1 MTSLSVLA
9 RVERITTLAKAALKQ
24 IPVSQMVIGLT
35 IKLPL
40 SWASHPFFRS
50 KVKLEQ
56 QVQIEIIKGLDVLF
70 VYVIDGHD
78 LLPKV
83 AAPVKVIEELESL
96 PAEIDYRPIAKKT
109 MRVSQ
114 QRFVKSVNDS
124 RTVFG
129 KIGNDPEGA
138 YREATTLVEDLVE
151 HLYETETPQLTL
163 VGSGEV
169 DVSVTQHGISV
180 AVLAMMIAY
189 TLSLPKKDIRD
200 IALGSLFHD
209 IGKLK
214 VPEAIRRNKRTNLT
228 THEINFLN
236 RHPNLGYDMLNQ
248 TGLFPEA
255 MLDIV
260 LHHHE
265 FIDGSGFPH
274 HLTEAKIL
282 LTTQIVALVNDY
294 ETLLFQHR
302 TPQIALGILFKTH
315 RSKHAENLI
324 AVLVKILGIYPP
336 GTIVR
341 LTDDSI
347 AKVMMTTTDV
357 KKPHVWSCNLS
368 GGEPCFR
375 FLINEDVQV
384 QYVMKLDE
392 LTDGAVNTLQANSP
406 ISFYFNN
413 FKH

>member
-1 MTSLSVLA
+1 M
-9 RVERITTLAKAALKQ
+9 AKTELTQ

-35 IKLPL
+35 VKLPL
-40 SWASHPFFRS
+40 SWTSHPFFRS

-56 QVQIEIIKGLDVLF
+56 QVQIEMIKGLDVSF

-83 AAPVKVIEELESL
+83 DEPVEIEPPEEVVEQ
-96 PAEIDYRPIAKKT
+96 EIDYRPLAKKS

-129 KIGNDPEGA
+129 KIVSDPEGA
-138 YREATTLVEDLVE
+138 YREAATLVEDLVD
-151 HLYETETPQLTL
+151 HLYESETPHLTL
-163 VGSGEV
+163 VGSGET

-180 AVLAMMIAY
+180 AVISMMIAH
-189 TLSLPKKDIRD
+189 TLSLSKKEVRD

-214 VPEAIRRNKRTNLT
+214 VPEAIRRKKRGELT
-228 THEINFLN
+228 DHEINFLKM
-236 RHPNLGYDMLNQ
+236 HPNFGHEMLNR

-265 FIDGSGFPH
+265 FIDGSGFPNN
-274 HLTEAKIL
+274 LTEAKIL
-282 LTTQIVALVNDY
+282 TTTQIVSLANDY
-294 ETLLFQHR
+294 ETFLHQYQ
-302 TPQIALGILFKTH
+302 TPQVALGILFKTH
-315 RSKHAENLI
+315 SSKHSDNLI
-324 AVLVKILGIYPP
+324 SVLVKILGIYPP

-341 LTDDSI
+341 LTDESI
-347 AKVMMTTTDV
+347 AKVMMTTADV
-357 KKPHVWSCNLS
+357 KQPHVWSCNLS
-368 GGEPCFR
+368 GGNLVFV
-375 FLINEDVQV
+375 F
-384 QYVMKLDE
+384 
-392 LTDGAVNTLQANSP
+392 
-406 ISFYFNN
+406 
-413 FKH
+413 

>member
-1 MTSLSVLA
+1 M
-9 RVERITTLAKAALKQ
+9 AKTELTQ

-35 IKLPL
+35 VKLPL
-40 SWASHPFFRS
+40 SWTSHPFFRS

-56 QVQIEIIKGLDVLF
+56 QVQIEMIKGLDVEF

-78 LLPKV
+78 LLPEV
-83 AAPVKVIEELESL
+83 EEVIEEIPVEEEQVK
-96 PAEIDYRPIAKKT
+96 EIDYRLLAKKS

-129 KIGNDPEGA
+129 KVLSDPEGA
-138 YREATTLVEDLVE
+138 YREAATLVEELIE
-151 HLYETETPQLTL
+151 HFYESETPHLTL
-163 VGSGEV
+163 VGSGEA

-180 AVLAMMIAY
+180 AVLSMMIAY
-189 TLSLPKKDIRD
+189 ALSLSKKEMRD

-214 VPEAIRRNKRTNLT
+214 VPEDIRRKRGELT
-228 THEINFLN
+228 DVEANFLKM
-236 RHPNLGYDMLNQ
+236 HPNFGYDMLKR

-274 HLTEAKIL
+274 QLTEAKL
-282 LTTQIVALVNDY
+282 LITTQVVSLANDY
-294 ETLLFQHR
+294 ETLLNQYR
-302 TPQIALGILFKTH
+302 APQVALGILFKNH
-315 RSKHAENLI
+315 SNKHSDKLI
-324 AVLVKILGIYPP
+324 SVLVKILGIYPP

-341 LTDDSI
+341 LSDDTI
-347 AKVMMTTTDV
+347 AKVMMTTADV
-357 KKPHVWSCNLS
+357 KQPHVWSCDVTGADPS
-368 GGEPCFR
+368 FR
-375 FLINEDVQV
+375 FLISENVHVKEVI
-384 QYVMKLDE
+384 KLDDLSE
-392 LTDGAVNTLQANSP
+392 GAVKTLQANNP
-406 ISFYFNN
+406 ISFFFNHFN
-413 FKH
+413 HQENQ

>member
-1 MTSLSVLA
+1 MK
-9 RVERITTLAKAALKQ
+9 RINTLAKAELTQ

-35 IKLPL
+35 VKLPL
-40 SWASHPFFRS
+40 SWTSHPFFRS

-56 QVQIEIIKGLDVLF
+56 QVQIEMIKGLDVSF

-83 AAPVKVIEELESL
+83 DEPVEIEPPEEVVEQ
-96 PAEIDYRPIAKKT
+96 EIDYRPLAKKS

-129 KIGNDPEGA
+129 KIVSDPEGA
-138 YREATTLVEDLVE
+138 YREAATLVEDLVD
-151 HLYETETPQLTL
+151 HLYESETPHLTL

-180 AVLAMMIAY
+180 AVLSMMIAH
-189 TLSLPKKDIRD
+189 TLSLSKKDVRD

-214 VPEAIRRNKRTNLT
+214 VPDAIRRKRGDLT
-228 THEINFLN
+228 DHESNFLKM
-236 RHPNLGYDMLNQ
+236 HPNFGYDMLNR

-265 FIDGSGFPH
+265 FIDGSGFPNQ
-274 HLTEAKIL
+274 LTEAKIL
-282 LTTQIVALVNDY
+282 PTTQIVSLANDY
-294 ETLLFQHR
+294 ETFLHQYQ

-315 RSKHAENLI
+315 SNKHSNNLI
-324 AVLVKILGIYPP
+324 SVLVKILGIYPP

-347 AKVMMTTTDV
+347 AKVMMTTADV
-357 KKPHVWSCNLS
+357 KQPHVWSCNDS
-368 GGEPCFR
+368 GAEPSFR

-384 QYVMKLDE
+384 KEVVKLEDLSE
-392 LTDGAVNTLQANSP
+392 GAIKTLQANSP

-413 FKH
+413 FDH

>member
-1 MTSLSVLA
+1 
-9 RVERITTLAKAALKQ
+9 
-24 IPVSQMVIGLT
+24 MVIGLT
-35 IKLPL
+35 VKLPL
-40 SWASHPFFRS
+40 SWTNHPFFRS

-56 QVQIEIIKGLDVLF
+56 QVQIEMIKGLDVSF

-78 LLPKV
+78 LLPKTDE
-83 AAPVKVIEELESL
+83 PVEIEQPEEVVLE
-96 PAEIDYRPIAKKT
+96 EIDYRPLAKKS

-129 KIGNDPEGA
+129 KIVSDPEGA
-138 YREATTLVEDLVE
+138 YREAATLVEDLVE

-169 DVSVTQHGISV
+169 DVSVTQHGLSV

-214 VPEAIRRNKRTNLT
+214 VPESIRRKKRADLT
-228 THEINFLN
+228 AHEINFLKI
-236 RHPNLGYDMLNQ
+236 HPNVGYDMLNR
-248 TGLFPEA
+248 TGLFPQA

-265 FIDGSGFPH
+265 FIDGSGFPD

-282 LTTQIVALVNDY
+282 LNTQIVSLANDY

-315 RSKHAENLI
+315 SGKHAENLI

-336 GTIVR
+336 GTIVH
-341 LTDDSI
+341 LTDDSV
-347 AKVMMTTTDV
+347 AKVMMTTADV
-357 KKPHVWSCNLS
+357 KQPHVWSCNVS
-368 GGEPCFR
+368 GGESSLR

-384 QYVMKLDE
+384 HDVIKLE
-392 LTDGAVNTLQANSP
+392 ALTDGAVKTLQAYRP
-406 ISFYFNN
+406 ISFYFNSFN
-413 FKH
+413 H